1 MTMTLN
7 ELKEKGYIN
16 DLYDNKALYDDG
28 HYNDEDTV
36 NKGNLFTF
44 YFQYGSDSKER
55 FNQVKNFL
63 DSVLPKESNWYETMF
78 NGGHEPNIGIYD
90 ADKNRLLSVGI
101 GRKNRMF
108 YYCTDESFD
117 LTYEGRAFDEYSEKD
132 PCQLV
137 GTIMRLIESA
147 ADLHAESCEPT
158 PWEEE
163 AWENDEDEKEPTDD
177 EQDAY
182 DKEMEPIFEEMD
194 ETLELLAILVPDF
207 PDSMG
212 VISPG
217 DF

>member
-1 MTMTLN
+1 
-7 ELKEKGYIN
+7 
-16 DLYDNKALYDDG
+16 
-28 HYNDEDTV
+28 
-36 NKGNLFTF
+36 
-44 YFQYGSDSKER
+44 
-55 FNQVKNFL
+55 
-63 DSVLPKESNWYETMF
+63 
-78 NGGHEPNIGIYD
+78 
-90 ADKNRLLSVGI
+90 
-101 GRKNRMF
+101 
-108 YYCTDESFD
+108 
-117 LTYEGRAFDEYSEKD
+117 
-132 PCQLV
+132 
-137 GTIMRLIESA
+137 MRLIESA

>member
-1 MTMTLN
+1 MTLN

-117 LTYEGRAFDEYSEKD
+117 VTSQENSAFYKYSEKD

-137 GTIMRLIESA
+137 ITILRELELA
-147 ADLHAESCEPT
+147 ADLHVKSNEST
-158 PWEEE
+158 PWELE
-163 AWENDEDEKEPTDD
+163 AWANDEDEKEPTDD

>member
-1 MTMTLN
+1 MSLN

-16 DLYDNKALYDDG
+16 DLYDNEALHDDG
-28 HYNDEDTV
+28 HYSDEDTV

-44 YFQYGSDSKER
+44 SYHQYGSDSKER

-78 NGGHEPNIGIYD
+78 NRGHEPNIGIYD

-117 LTYEGRAFDEYSEKD
+117 LTYEGRVFAEYSEKD

-137 GTIMRLIESA
+137 NTIMRLIEKA
-147 ADLHAESCEPT
+147 ANLHAES
-158 PWEEE
+158 
-163 AWENDEDEKEPTDD
+163 
-177 EQDAY
+177 QDAY
-182 DKEMEPIFEEMD
+182 DEEEELIFEEMD
-194 ETLELLAILVPDF
+194 ESLELLAIFVPDF
-207 PDSMG
+207 PDGMG
-212 VISPG
+212 DISPG

>member
-1 MTMTLN
+1 MTLN

-16 DLYDNKALYDDG
+16 DLYDNKAIHDGG
-28 HYNDEDTV
+28 HYSDEDTV

-44 YFQYGSDSKER
+44 SYHQYGSVSKER

-78 NGGHEPNIGIYD
+78 NRGHEPNIGIYD

-117 LTYEGRAFDEYSEKD
+117 LTYQGREFSKYSEKD
-132 PCQLV
+132 PCDLLF
-137 GTIMRLIESA
+137 TIMAEFESV
-147 ADLHAESCEPT
+147 ADLHTESFELT
-158 PWEEE
+158 PWELE
-163 AWENDEDEKEPTDD
+163 AWFNDEDEKEPTDD
-177 EQDAY
+177 EQAAY
-182 DKEMEPIFEEMD
+182 DEEMEDLFEQMD
-194 ETLELLAILVPDF
+194 EKLQFLAMFVPDL

-212 VISPG
+212 DISPG

>member
-1 MTMTLN
+1 MTLN

-16 DLYDNKALYDDG
+16 DLYDNKAIHDGGYYDD
-28 HYNDEDTV
+28 DDTV

-44 YFQYGSDSKER
+44 SYHQYGSVSKER

-78 NGGHEPNIGIYD
+78 NSGHEPNIGIYD

-117 LTYEGRAFDEYSEKD
+117 LTYEGRAFDKYSEKD
-132 PCQLV
+132 PCDLLF
-137 GTIMRLIESA
+137 TIMAEFEST
-147 ADLHAESCEPT
+147 ADLHTESFEPT
-158 PWEEE
+158 PWELE
-163 AWENDEDEKEPTDD
+163 AWFNDEDEKEPTDD
-177 EQDAY
+177 EQSAY
-182 DKEMEPIFEEMD
+182 DEEMDELFEEMD
-194 ETLELLAILVPDF
+194 DSLKLLAIFVPDF
-207 PDSMG
+207 PDGMG
-212 VISPG
+212 DISPG

>member
-1 MTMTLN
+1 MTLN

-108 YYCTDESFD
+108 FYCTDESFD

-137 GTIMRLIESA
+137 GTIMRLIEKA
-147 ADLHAESCEPT
+147 ANLHAES
-158 PWEEE
+158 
-163 AWENDEDEKEPTDD
+163 
-177 EQDAY
+177 QDAY
-182 DKEMEPIFEEMD
+182 DEEEELIFEEMD

>member
-1 MTMTLN
+1 MTLN

-117 LTYEGRAFDEYSEKD
+117 LTSQEHRSFDKYSEKD
-132 PCQLV
+132 SCQLV
-137 GTIMRLIESA
+137 RTILGEFELA
-147 ADLHAESCEPT
+147 ADLHPKSCEPT
-158 PWEEE
+158 PWELE
-163 AWENDEDEKEPTDD
+163 AWANDEDEKEPTDD
-177 EQDAY
+177 EQLAY
-182 DKEMEPIFEEMD
+182 DEELEEIYEEMD
-194 ETLELLAILVPDF
+194 ETLKLLAIFVPDL
-207 PDSMG
+207 PNSMG
-212 VISPG
+212 DISPG

>member
-1 MTMTLN
+1 MTLN

-16 DLYDNKALYDDG
+16 DLYDNKAIHDGGYYDE
-28 HYNDEDTV
+28 EDTV

-44 YFQYGSDSKER
+44 SYHQYGSDSKER

-63 DSVLPKESNWYETMF
+63 DSALPKESNWYETMF
-78 NGGHEPNIGIYD
+78 NSGHEPNIGIYD

-117 LTYEGRAFDEYSEKD
+117 LTYEGRKFSEYSEKD
-132 PCQLV
+132 PCDLLF
-137 GTIMRLIESA
+137 TIMAEFESA

-158 PWEEE
+158 PWEQE
-163 AWENDEDEKEPTDD
+163 AWDNDEDEKEPTDD
-177 EQDAY
+177 EQAAY
-182 DKEMEPIFEEMD
+182 DEEMDELFEEMD
-194 ETLELLAILVPDF
+194 EALELLRKFVPDF
-207 PDSMG
+207 PSGMG
-212 VISPG
+212 DISPG